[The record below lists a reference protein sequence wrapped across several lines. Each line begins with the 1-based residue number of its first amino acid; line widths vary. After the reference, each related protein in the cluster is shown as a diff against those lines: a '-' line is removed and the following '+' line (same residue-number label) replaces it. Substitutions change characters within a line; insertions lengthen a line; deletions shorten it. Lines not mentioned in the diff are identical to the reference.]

1 MKNNKAFTL
10 IELLAVVTILTILA
24 LVITPVVDKN
34 VKKSK
39 EQAYKAQIENI
50 RMAGEAYYSDNIL
63 LRPTENSSATITLQQ
78 LINGGYISN
87 NVKNPK
93 TGKSFTENIY
103 VKITNTNGRYGYLV
117 CPLEQCN

>member
-24 LVITPVVDKN
+24 LVIIPVVDKN
-34 VKKSK
+34 IKNSK
-39 EQAYKAQIENI
+39 EQAYKTQIENI
-50 RMAGEAYYSDNIL
+50 RMAGEAYYSDNVL
-63 LRPTENSSATITLQQ
+63 LKPAENASATITLQQ
-78 LINGGYISN
+78 LISEGYIPN
-87 NVKNPK
+87 NIKNPK
-93 TGKSFTENIY
+93 TGNTFTENIY